1 MIISSDGKLLI
12 SYNQNNF
19 VNIYNISKIPL
30 VNNNKALL
38 KSLQIP
44 DDYRITNMLYF
55 NRSDSN
61 KSLSN
66 ISVVP
71 YLMLSTSKGL
81 LYELNLKSGEMTSS
95 LKVFNQ
101 GITKIKF
108 NHYNQSILAIS
119 EDQCFASI
127 DVTNIDES
135 DVENCNIQNIFP
147 AYCQEI
153 LDIKVTSSSNFLFS
167 SNDLGLKYYDLE
179 KKSTQIIEG
188 HKDFIMHI
196 EYKNGF
202 VVTSSK
208 DSTLRLYKEYVNK
221 SYSSKFKC
229 IFSIKGHTEAVTNS
243 ALITKNNSIIVCSG
257 GKDKSIKLWD
267 LTEKYNFIISEILE
281 RSPDDYYNFI
291 EEFDKTKVMIVKQ
304 SDWSELCHDD
314 EISFI
319 KISPND
325 KLIATASADKTC
337 KIWKKS
343 QNKNSLEL
351 LFELKGH
358 TRAFNDLSFSRINK
372 LAATGSTDKTIKIW
386 NLENGSC
393 ISTLTGHL
401 ASVTRVEWVYLGT
414 HILSSGSDGLV
425 KLWNLKTNENL
436 VTISC
441 HDGKIFGLSI
451 IKPKLIDLKEC
462 SIENVFAI
470 KNSIFEQFQKD
481 SSVVNDEYLNLSFYT
496 GGSDSKINYWIDCT
510 AEKEIEELMKKEDLI
525 NKEEDLRIV
534 TENKSYLDA
543 MTICIELNHKRDF
556 FRNFKK
562 FIDEHIKV
570 VRNSIYSQYKTD
582 KEFKNITDFIKT
594 NNDKTFN
601 IGGINLFSQK
611 DVDNGILEIIENRRI
626 LEKMDYYS
634 NEKLNTYDISFL
646 TNELKNVL
654 KKDKAFIFEVIRD
667 YNIKPN
673 DYIYSQILL
682 NVILKTTKVDEFIN
696 KRHVIKSTTKL
707 YKKEESKEEE
717 LMTKGFADLFNS
729 KDEKLDEEELN
740 NDRKKLNFIENF
752 SIIKSYTDKH
762 VDRINKD
769 ITSSYML
776 EFLLESL
783 MLVPN

>member
-1 MIISSDGKLLI
+1 LIISSDGKLLI

-325 KLIATASADKTC
+325 KLIATASADKSC
-337 KIWKKS
+337 KIWEKS

-582 KEFKNITDFIKT
+582 KEFKNIHDFIKT

-682 NVILKTTKVDEFIN
+682 NVILKTTKVDEIIN